1 MVKLVYCVDSC
12 TGDTVV
18 SDKMGLG
25 VDDVTTDIA
34 AEDLVAEAE
43 FW

>member
-1 MVKLVYCVDSC
+1 MYCVDPC

-18 SDKMGLG
+18 RDMMGLG
-25 VDDVTTDIA
+25 VDDVTTDTA
-34 AEDLVAEAE
+34 AEDLVAGAG

>member
-1 MVKLVYCVDSC
+1 MYSVDSC

-18 SDKMGLG
+18 PDKMGLG
-25 VDDVTTDIA
+25 VDDVTTDTA
-34 AEDLVAEAE
+34 AEDFVAEAA